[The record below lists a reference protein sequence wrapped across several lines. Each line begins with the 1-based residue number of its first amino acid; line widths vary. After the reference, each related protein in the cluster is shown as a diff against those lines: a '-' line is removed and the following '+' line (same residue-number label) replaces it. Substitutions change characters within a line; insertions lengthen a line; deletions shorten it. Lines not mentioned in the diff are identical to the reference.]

1 MYEVFYNV
9 FKRVAEKYPHL
20 PIMLC
25 SGGGARCDYEAL
37 KYFTEF
43 WCSDNTDPIVA
54 FVYPMGILPVLPGKG
69 NVRHVTSW
77 NKNTSIKFRT
87 DVAMM
92 CKMGFDISLK
102 EMNDDEM
109 KYCQEAVANYKRLK
123 GTILDGDLYRLVSLT
138 IPTIHP

>member
-1 MYEVFYNV
+1 MC
-9 FKRVAEKYPHL
+9 A
-20 PIMLC
+20 
-25 SGGGARCDYEAL
+25 
-37 KYFTEF
+37 
-43 WCSDNTDPIVA
+43 
-54 FVYPMGILPVLPGKG
+54 
-69 NVRHVTSW
+69 HVTSW

-123 GTILDGDLYRLVSLT
+123 GTILDGDLYRLVSPYDTNHSSVMYVDKAKSKSVLFAYEYPPSLRRKDFPRKAT
-138 IPTIHP
+138 RIGPE